1 MLSIYALMCFLRV
14 GCVFYRFFGV
24 ICPGCYMTRAVLA
37 LLRLDFEAAFRCHPM
52 VFSLPV
58 IAVYIVKDGGLFNK
72 KWLDITILSAIG
84 AGFIICYIL
93 RLNGLI

>member
-1 MLSIYALMCFLRV
+1 
-14 GCVFYRFFGV
+14 
-24 ICPGCYMTRAVLA
+24 MTRAVVAA
-37 LLRLDFEAAFRCHPM
+37 LHFDFEMAFRYHPM

-58 IAVYIVKDGGLFNK
+58 IAAYILKGRLFNR
-72 KWLDITILSAIG
+72 KWLDAVVLLAIA